1 MFPAEFPYHP
11 KETPPAPLFRRIQT
25 PKEIL
30 LLRFLLPLLCCLLIP
45 VTASAEWTA
54 RLAPHAPEYLLA
66 ADKSRKLLF
75 QVERF
80 GSDPDP
86 VVTKEFDCI
95 HGRRE
100 GDKQKEGDLRT
111 PEGVYFI
118 THKITQKLDFMEYGP
133 HAFNLNYPNPADRL
147 RKKTGSGIWLHSKG
161 QPIAGLTTRGC
172 MAIEQEEITNL
183 VPILVPGTPV
193 VIAEHLEGAPFKSE
207 GPAQK
212 PVTAGASATG
222 QLPPSAGTSVP
233 LQAALQTM
241 SNAETTTRPVVPDK
255 AAQEHPQPPLPP
267 AAINASPAG
276 DGEKVLRQTL
286 AWMDDNQ
293 RCSEDIFRLYDQKNY
308 PRASRE
314 NISALRKRIRAD
326 FQKQED
332 LFLDREGIRL
342 LEGPGY
348 WVSCF
353 IKSHQYRGEYLH
365 GLQVLYW
372 MADEKGE
379 YRIIGELWIRN

>member
-1 MFPAEFPYHP
+1 M
-11 KETPPAPLFRRIQT
+11 
-25 PKEIL
+25 
-30 LLRFLLPLLCCLLIP
+30 LRHFFLLLCCLLIP

-80 GSDPDP
+80 SADPII
-86 VVTKEFDCI
+86 TKEFDCI
-95 HGRRE
+95 HGRLE

-193 VIAEHLEGAPFKSE
+193 IIAEHLEGEPFLSK
-207 GPAQK
+207 GPVQEAVMN
-212 PVTAGASATG
+212 PASG
-222 QLPPSAGTSVP
+222 QLPPSPAASAP
-233 LQAALQTM
+233 IQAAPQAANETETAMPSVVTDKTM
-241 SNAETTTRPVVPDK
+241 QKSSEST
-255 AAQEHPQPPLPP
+255 LPP
-267 AAINASPAG
+267 AEAITPPAG

-286 AWMDDNQ
+286 AWMDANQ
-293 RCSEDIFRLYDQKNY
+293 RCSEDIFQLYDQKNY
-308 PRASRE
+308 PRAGRE
-314 NISALRKRIRAD
+314 KISAMRKRIRAD
-326 FQKQED
+326 FKKQGD

-353 IKSHQYRGEYLH
+353 IKSYQYRGEYFH
-365 GLQVLYW
+365 GLQALYW
-372 MADEKGE
+372 MADEQGE
-379 YRIIGELWIRN
+379 YRIIGELWIKN

>member
-1 MFPAEFPYHP
+1 MLRL
-11 KETPPAPLFRRIQT
+11 LF
-25 PKEIL
+25 L
-30 LLRFLLPLLCCLLIP
+30 LLSCLLIP

-54 RLAPHAPEYLLA
+54 RLASPAPEYLLA

-80 GSDPDP
+80 TGAP
-86 VVTKEFDCI
+86 VITRQFDCI

-133 HAFNLNYPNPADRL
+133 HAFNLNYPNPVDRL

-172 MAIEQEEITNL
+172 MAIEQDEITDL

-193 VIAEHLEGAPFKSE
+193 VIAEHLEGSPFMPEEPSAEPSMPPAPAA
-207 GPAQK
+207 GP
-212 PVTAGASATG
+212 
-222 QLPPSAGTSVP
+222 LPPSATSAP
-233 LQAALQTM
+233 LPAVL
-241 SNAETTTRPVVPDK
+241 SNAENTPTAAAEKTAPEKTTLPVSAP
-255 AAQEHPQPPLPP
+255 
-267 AAINASPAG
+267 PAG
-276 DGEKVLRQTL
+276 DGEKILRQTL
-286 AWMDDNQ
+286 TWIDDNQ
-293 RCSEDIFRLYDQKNY
+293 RGSEDIFLLYDQKNY

-314 NISALRKRIRAD
+314 KISALHKRIRDD
-326 FQKQED
+326 FRKRED
-332 LFLDREGIRL
+332 LFLDRAGVRVI
-342 LEGPGY
+342 EGPGY

-353 IKSHQYRGEYLH
+353 IKSYLYRGEYFH
-365 GLQVLYW
+365 GLQALYW
-372 MADEKGE
+372 VPDDRGE
-379 YRIIGELWIRN
+379 YRIVGEIWIKN